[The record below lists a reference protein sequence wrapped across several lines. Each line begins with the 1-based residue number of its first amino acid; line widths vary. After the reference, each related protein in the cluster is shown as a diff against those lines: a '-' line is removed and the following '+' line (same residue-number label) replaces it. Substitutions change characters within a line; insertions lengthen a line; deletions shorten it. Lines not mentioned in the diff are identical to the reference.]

1 MKRLEKEQPSPIE
14 KLESW
19 INRPDFVDRQV
30 GFCAQWALDN
40 LCKLVI
46 FFKPQFIFCS
56 VLDLFEFSN
65 AIFAVIG
72 IARLI
77 LEQIM

>member
-46 FFKPQFIFCS
+46 FFNLNSHFAASWIYLNLAMQF
-56 VLDLFEFSN
+56 LQL
-65 AIFAVIG
+65 
-72 IARLI
+72 
-77 LEQIM
+77 